1 MKVKIMKI
9 NQEMREI
16 IRKGVRFKDIFGL
29 EKVKEQV
36 KSALF
41 AGHHIILIGPPG
53 VGKTTLALNIAK
65 MLPET
70 ELYDCPFHCSVDNP
84 QCEFCRAG
92 KSHKIKVKGEER
104 FVRVQGSPD
113 LTEEDLFGDIDP
125 KRALEYGPTSIK
137 AFSPGKIFRA
147 NKKIFF
153 FDEINRC
160 PQKLQNTLLQ
170 VLAEKKAT
178 IGSYEIDIESD
189 FIFIGTMNPQDKST
203 EPLSDVLLDRVDFI
217 KVGYPESTEL
227 EYEIVIN
234 NGLKETEFD
243 KKLANIMIELVR
255 EIREHPD
262 VEKAP
267 SVRASIALF
276 NRAQAN
282 ATLKVRKKVKWED
295 VKDSLVSVLAHRMAL
310 KPSVEFNT
318 TPEDFLKRIVE
329 AFWEKKKEKI
339 GDAG

>member
-1 MKVKIMKI
+1 MKI
-9 NQEMREI
+9 TDEI
-16 IRKGVRFKDIFGL
+16 RDIIKKGVEFKDIFGL
-29 EKVKEQV
+29 KKVKEQV

-41 AGHHIILIGPPG
+41 AGHHLILIGPPG

-70 ELYDCPFHCSVDNP
+70 ELYDCPFHCSTDNP
-84 QCEFCRAG
+84 QCEFCKAG
-92 KSHKIKVKGEER
+92 KSDKIKVKGKER
-104 FVRVQGSPD
+104 FVRIQGSPD

-217 KVGYPESTEL
+217 KVEYPESIEL
-227 EYEIVIN
+227 EHNIVEEK
-234 NGLKETEFD
+234 GLKEVEFD
-243 KKLANIMIELVR
+243 EKLAKIMIELVR
-255 EIREHPD
+255 ELRNHPD
-262 VEKAP
+262 IEKTP
-267 SVRASIALF
+267 SVRASIALY

-282 ATLKVRKKVKWED
+282 AVLRGGNKVEWKD
-295 VKDSLVSVLAHRMAL
+295 IKDSITSVLAHRIAL
-310 KPSVEFNT
+310 KPSIEFNT
-318 TPEDFLKRIVE
+318 TPEDFLERITE
-329 AFWEKKKEKI
+329 TFWEKKKEKI